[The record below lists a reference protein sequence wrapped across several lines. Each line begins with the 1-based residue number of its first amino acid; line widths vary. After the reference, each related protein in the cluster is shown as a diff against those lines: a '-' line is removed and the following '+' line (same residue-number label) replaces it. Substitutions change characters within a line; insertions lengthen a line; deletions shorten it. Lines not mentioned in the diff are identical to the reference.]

1 MMKKIDD
8 LIKEYGL
15 NQKQAE
21 VVASDLKEL
30 IVPAGAGSG
39 KTKTLVTKV
48 LELLKSGKNL
58 DNFLVL
64 TFTKKAAS
72 EMKERIKKELINANL
87 IEMANKIDS
96 ANISTFD
103 AFAYNF
109 VKQNA
114 NLIGLDSNIELL
126 DQSFFN
132 NIKHEIIESILL
144 DIMTNNKDSELYEFL
159 QVFSGKTDEN
169 ELVSALLN
177 VYNNLTEIAPLSELI
192 PSELIINTHIF
203 NYDKFYDDLS
213 FFSEEF
219 ISENYEYM
227 DNVKS
232 YFMYL
237 NSEQESFNEFD
248 VPRFKWKD
256 LNLSKE
262 VRKEIDKIL
271 KPVNELIKAMPKL
284 VDLREYF
291 NEEIKYVTNI
301 INLLI
306 RYETKLIEFKQNTNK
321 YEFNDIANFL
331 NKILREHER
340 ILLRQ
345 KEKFK
350 FVFVDEYQDTS
361 KVQSEFLEML
371 ILNNEDIRVL
381 YVGDIKQ
388 SIYKFRNA
396 RPDTFLKKQ
405 KEVSVISLDT
415 NYRSSNKVIDFVN
428 KSFKNILNDEVKYDI
443 NYKQGHVMES
453 GNKKYNEDKSADVF
467 LIEMYKDDE
476 SRTRNDAVEE
486 AFVIGNK
493 INELL
498 ESNKID
504 KYSDVA
510 ILARNKSNFK
520 IYSDVFNYLNIP
532 IQIQVDQE
540 LKQTYLLKLAANILK
555 LASIIDVNDKYLMN
569 DKRFLYFSI
578 LRSELFEYNDF
589 KIFESLLDINDPKV
603 KTLKIDNDIYNK
615 LRELNKII
623 KTKSNFEIIDH
634 LIKSFDVYQK
644 ISITKKAQEKNYQ
657 IEYLYKTATTL
668 SDLSINSLSFV
679 DYIYNLAYDD
689 EIKLT
694 VSVLEDKDE
703 NSVKVTNI
711 HQSKG
716 LEYNTLFV
724 AGLNKGFN
732 KGIIKAFNFTNIGLF
747 NFNFKNINKSSQFI
761 ALNDYIKSFRTSLV
775 LEDNLKEELRLLYV
789 ALTRAEKALY
799 LVTTPKDDYIEL
811 NSFTDYLYYNDFT
824 NYIKN
829 ENIYKHSDYL
839 KTSDYYLYL
848 KANNKYYDERID
860 FLEERDFKLELKE
873 MKTLKASSDLIE
885 LIDNNTFNNINSGTK
900 LHLDFEYQN
909 LDNSLVNKLL
919 NTKFNNKSLSNAEII
934 TEYEFTYEKDN
945 ESITGVIDLLAIH
958 EDEVHIIDYKLRD
971 LSNDNYLKQLNT
983 YKDYISKVFDK
994 EIKMYLYSI
1003 STGEVKEVMGH

>member
-1 MMKKIDD
+1 MKKKIKN

-15 NQKQAE
+15 NEKQAQ

-48 LELLKSGKNL
+48 LELLKQGNNL

-126 DQSFFN
+126 DQAFFN
-132 NIKHEIIESILL
+132 TIKKEIIESILI
-144 DIMTNNKDSELYEFL
+144 DIMAKNNDNELYTFIQL
-159 QVFSGKTDEN
+159 FSGKTDEN
-169 ELVSALLN
+169 ELVYSLLN
-177 VYNNLTEIAPLSELI
+177 VYNNLTEIAPLKELNAKD
-192 PSELIINTHIF
+192 LIVKSNIF
-203 NYDKFYDDLS
+203 NYDKFYDELS
-213 FFSEEF
+213 NISEEF
-219 ISENYEYM
+219 IIENNEYM
-227 DNVKS
+227 ENVKL
-232 YFMYL
+232 YFSYL
-237 NSEQESFNEFD
+237 NGETQSFVDFNL
-248 VPRFKWKD
+248 PRFKWKD

-262 VRKEIDKIL
+262 VRKEVDKII
-271 KPVNELIKAMPKL
+271 KPVNELIKVMPKIN
-284 VDLREYF
+284 DLDEYF
-291 NEEIKYVTNI
+291 KEEVKYVKNI
-301 INLLI
+301 IELLI
-306 RYETKLIEFKQNTNK
+306 RYENKLFEFKQQTNK
-321 YEFNDIANFL
+321 FEFNDIANFL
-331 NKILREHER
+331 NQILRENER
-340 ILLRQ
+340 ILIRQ

-350 FVFVDEYQDTS
+350 YVFVDEYQDTS
-361 KVQSEFLEML
+361 KIQSDFLEML
-371 ILNNEDIRVL
+371 IENNEDIRVL

-396 RPDTFLKKQ
+396 RPDTFLNKQ
-405 KEVSVISLDT
+405 KTVDVISLDT
-415 NYRSSNKVIDFVN
+415 NYRSSSKVIDFVN
-428 KSFKNILNDEVKYDI
+428 KTFKNILNDEEKYDI
-443 NYKQGHVMES
+443 NYKDGHIMDS
-453 GNKKYNEDKSADVF
+453 GNQSYNNDQSADVF
-467 LIEMYKDDE
+467 LIEMYKSDE
-476 SRTRNDAVEE
+476 SRVKNDAVEE

-498 ESNKID
+498 NNNKIR

-520 IYSDVFNYLNIP
+520 IYADVFNYLNIP

-555 LASIIDVNDKYLMN
+555 LASIIDINDKALIN
-569 DKRFLYFSI
+569 EKRFLYFSVI
-578 LRSELFEYNDF
+578 RSELFEYDDF
-589 KIFESLLDINDPKV
+589 KIFNSLLDINDPKV
-603 KTLKIDNDIYNK
+603 KTLKMDNEIYNK
-615 LRELNKII
+615 LRELKKVI
-623 KTKSNFEIIDH
+623 KTKSNFEIIDF

-644 ISITKKAQEKNYQ
+644 ISITKKAKEKNYQ
-657 IEYLYKTATTL
+657 IEYLYKTASTL
-668 SDLSINSLSFV
+668 SDLSINSLDFV
-679 DYIYNLAYDD
+679 DYIYDLAYDD
-689 EIKLT
+689 EIKLN

-732 KGIIKAFNFTNIGLF
+732 KGIVKKFNFTNRALF
-747 NFNFKNINKSSQFI
+747 NFNLKDDYQSREFL

-799 LVTTPKDDYIEL
+799 LVTAPKDDYIEL

-839 KTSDYYLYL
+839 KTSDYYLYI

-860 FLEERDFKLELKE
+860 YLEERDFKLKLKE
-873 MKTLKASSDLIE
+873 IKTLKASSDLIE
-885 LIDNNTFNNINSGTK
+885 LIDNKTFNNIKSGTK

-934 TEYEFTYEKDN
+934 TEYEFTYEKEN

-983 YKDYISKVFDK
+983 YKEYISKVFDK

-1003 STGEVKEVMGH
+1003 STGEIKEVMGH